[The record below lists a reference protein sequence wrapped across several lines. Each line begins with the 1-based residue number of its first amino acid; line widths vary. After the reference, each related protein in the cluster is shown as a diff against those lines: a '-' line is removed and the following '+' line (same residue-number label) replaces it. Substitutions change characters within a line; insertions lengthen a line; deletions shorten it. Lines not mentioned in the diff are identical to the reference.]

1 MSIPPP
7 AKKRDVLPDPS
18 EDYLQ
23 KWKELFNSID
33 PEHIHAYKKG
43 DPEFPME
50 YNMEMDKSRLED
62 ACNLN
67 VQLFIRLE
75 SVDYLNY
82 YGNEIYCCLQDDSF
96 ASGWIS
102 EVDENM
108 DTVEAVTWE
117 TMYSQLVDRRNEYT
131 KRIPPPPM
139 SEG

>member
-7 AKKRDVLPDPS
+7 TKKRDVLSDPS
-18 EDYLQ
+18 EDFLQ

-43 DPEFPME
+43 DPEFPRE

-67 VQLFIRLE
+67 VQLFIKIKPVE
-75 SVDYLNY
+75 YLNY

-96 ASGWIS
+96 ASGWIK
-102 EVDENM
+102 EFDENM
-108 DTVEAVTWE
+108 DTVEKVTWE
-117 TMYSQLVDRRNEYT
+117 KMYSQIVDRKNQYT
-131 KRIPPPPM
+131 KRIPPPPIK
-139 SEG
+139 